1 MDNEFVLE
9 IDGVNYRFKL
19 KSQKI
24 VALEKAFGKNIFMIF
39 DDMTA
44 GSIATILKAALI
56 EPEDIDEFELLDKLL
71 TKYTLLEIPKEVL
84 NPIAVK
90 SGLIKQKTMEDIVN
104 NGEKEAK
111 N

>member
-9 IDGVNYRFKL
+9 INGVNYRFKL

-24 VALEKAFGKNIFMIF
+24 VALEKAFGKNIFDIF
-39 DDMTA
+39 ADMTA
-44 GSIATILKAALI
+44 GTLATVLKAALI
-56 EPEDIDEFELLDKLL
+56 EPEDIDEFELLDIML
-71 TKYTLLEIPKEVL
+71 TKYTLLELPSKVL

-90 SGLIKQKTMEDIVN
+90 SGLIKQQTMEDMM
-104 NGEKEAK
+104 KDTEAK